1 MSNEIITAEDRT
13 VNYANAIYNG
23 SDFEKAAKMASFLSK
38 ATFIPRQ
45 FQNKPSDCLIA
56 LQMAASLRVTPFE
69 VMKGLYVIDG
79 KPSFTAQFALALV
92 NRFGPFD
99 SPIKCRST
107 GSGDELCVTA
117 YAKFVGSE
125 EEFAATATMKGAHAA
140 GWTKNRN
147 YEAIP
152 EQMLFYKAALMLIRR
167 YCPHIL
173 MGMLTE
179 DEVKSTL
186 EAPKKSAVD
195 TINDLIIGSEHE
207 DEVSES

>member
-1 MSNEIITAEDRT
+1 MSNELEVRDDKPA
-13 VNYANAIYNG
+13 NYANAIYNA
-23 SDFEKAAKMASFLSK
+23 SDFEKAAKMAAFLSK
-38 ATFIPRQ
+38 STFIPRQ

-56 LQMAASLRVTPFE
+56 MQMAASLRVTPFE
-69 VMKGLYVIDG
+69 VMKGIYVIDG
-79 KPSFTAQFALALV
+79 KPAFTAQFALALV

-99 SPIKCRST
+99 APIKCRTT
-107 GSGDELCVTA
+107 GSGLELCVTA
-117 YAKFVGSE
+117 YAKFAGTE
-125 EEFAATATMKGAHAA
+125 EEATATATMKGAHAA

-179 DEVKSTL
+179 DEVKSTSV
-186 EAPKKSAVD
+186 APKKNAVD
-195 TINDLIIGSEHE
+195 VINELICGGENE
-207 DEVSES
+207 NEVSES